1 MALVE
6 TNFKIKKYDMNPKNN
21 KNKFLVHNLFKE
33 IEDDQGPQNRWGQ

>member
-21 KNKFLVHNLFKE
+21 KSESLIDKPFK
-33 IEDDQGPQNRWGQ
+33 N